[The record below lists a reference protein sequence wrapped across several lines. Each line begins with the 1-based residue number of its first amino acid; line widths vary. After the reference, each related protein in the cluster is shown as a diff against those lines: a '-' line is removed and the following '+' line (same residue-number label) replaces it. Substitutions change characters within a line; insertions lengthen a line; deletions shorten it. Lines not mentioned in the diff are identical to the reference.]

1 MTRNPIVVGI
11 TGASGA
17 PYARRLLQFFYEER
31 HPAHLLFTNSA
42 REVIEEETRTSL
54 GKTFA
59 SLKEGLRQWIGP
71 GYGEFM
77 TVHELQDWH
86 SPLASGSH
94 KSGPMVIVPCSIHTL
109 SAIAN
114 SLSANLLERR
124 ADIMLKEKQKLI
136 LVLRET
142 PLHTIHLEHLV
153 KLSQTGVHILP
164 AMPGFYHHPE
174 TIQDLTDFMVGRIL
188 DTLDIPHRLYRRW
201 KEIKEMPL
209 RVI

>member
-1 MTRNPIVVGI
+1 MLPYVIGI

-17 PYARRLLQFFYEER
+17 PYVQRLLQFFYQKKT
-31 HPAHLLFTNSA
+31 PVHLLFTHSA
-42 REVIEEETRTSL
+42 REVIEEETKTSL

-59 SLKEGLRQWIGP
+59 SLKEELQQWIGP

-77 TVHELQDWH
+77 TLHELQDWR
-86 SPLASGSH
+86 SPLASGSY
-94 KSGPMVIVPCSIHTL
+94 KSGPMVIVPCSVHTL

-114 SLSANLLERR
+114 SLSSNLLERR

-142 PLHTIHLEHLV
+142 PLHTIHLEHLL
-153 KLSQTGVHILP
+153 KLSQMGVYVLP

-174 TIQDLTDFMVGRIL
+174 TIQDLIDFMVGRIL
-188 DTLDIPHRLYRRW
+188 DSLDVPHHLYRRW
-201 KEIKEMPL
+201 GEVTVMSS
-209 RVI
+209 R